1 MMIYDNVDL
10 TKRIERITNVG
21 NDISSELFDY

>member
-21 NDISSELFDY
+21 DISSELFDY